1 MGKTLGLL
9 KNKGMERYVDL
20 GVLLFLLLFPLLFSP
35 FRTELMG
42 KFIVF
47 IIFALSLD
55 LLWGYTGLMSMG
67 HAVLFGLG
75 GYTLAISYSMEK
87 AGGVPDFMA
96 RFGITEI
103 PALFLPLANT
113 GTAFLLG
120 LLLPGLL
127 AGLLGY
133 FIFSSKVSGVFFSLI
148 TLALAQIFE
157 VFIAN
162 QQRYTNGFNGIGS
175 LPRKILFDRTL
186 SLNQVYYGVL
196 IIAVLVYFLC
206 LWLVSG
212 RFGKVLQSI
221 RENESR
227 LKFLGYKPSS
237 YKIAIYVISGMLAG
251 LAGMLYLPMNA
262 FISPGD
268 TGLTFSTAV
277 LVWVAVGGKGNLT
290 GAIVGTLVINWLQV
304 LLSEAIS
311 DYWLLV
317 LGIIVLVI
325 VYFVPPGI
333 IGKLKEWQ
341 YNTRIAKTAFR
352 QKEGEH

>member
-103 PALFLPLANT
+103 PALFLPLTNT

-186 SLNQVYYGVL
+186 SLNQVYYAVL

-237 YKIAIYVISGMLAG
+237 YKIAVYIISGMLAG

-277 LVWVAVGGKGNLT
+277 LVWVAVGGRGNLT

-352 QKEGEH
+352 QKEGGN

>member
-20 GVLLFLLLFPLLFSP
+20 GVLLFLLLFPLIFSP

-103 PALFLPLANT
+103 PALFLPLTNT

-127 AGLLGY
+127 AGLIGY

-277 LVWVAVGGKGNLT
+277 LVWVAVGGRGNLT

-352 QKEGEH
+352 QKEGGN